1 MQDISDDQLIEEL
14 RFRLDQ
20 SRKSLRDLSVV
31 NRKLVEMNRRLE
43 ESETLK
49 SNFLSNI
56 RNEINNPLNAII
68 GLAGQLSAMVRKPE
82 VSELVSLIFSEA
94 FTLDFQLR
102 NIFMAAELEAG
113 EAEPNIE
120 HVDVGS
126 VVARV
131 LDNFS
136 IQAAGKR
143 VSLRSVPDV
152 AATAE
157 PLFFPTDAQML
168 QVILANLV
176 ANAVE
181 YSTDGSEVLVCF
193 GAADASLHLQVQ
205 DQGLGIA
212 PNDLSRIFDRFTQLD
227 QGSTRAH
234 HGHGLGLSV
243 VRSLLDLLQG
253 RIEVS
258 STPGQGS
265 LFRLTIPPASYDAEE
280 GITLAEGG
288 NLFLF
293 DRLEEK

>member
-1 MQDISDDQLIEEL
+1 MQDISDEQLIEEL

-68 GLAGQLSAMVRKPE
+68 GLAGQLAAMVKKPE
-82 VSELVSLIFSEA
+82 VSELVSLVFSEA

-120 HVDVGS
+120 HVDVSS

-136 IQAAGKR
+136 IQALGKQ
-143 VSLRSVPDV
+143 VFLRSVPEAV
-152 AATAE
+152 EAAE
-157 PLFFPTDAQML
+157 VLFFPTDAQML

-176 ANAVE
+176 ANAIE
-181 YSTDGSEVLVCF
+181 YSAAGSEVLVRF
-193 GAADASLHLQVQ
+193 GKEGDSLHLQVQ
-205 DQGLGIA
+205 DQGIGIA
-212 PNDLSRIFDRFTQLD
+212 ANDLSRIFDRFTQLD

-234 HGHGLGLSV
+234 HGHGLGLCV

-253 RIEVS
+253 RIEAN
-258 STPGQGS
+258 STPGVGS
-265 LFRLTIPPASYDAEE
+265 LFGVTIPPAPYDAEA

-293 DRLEEK
+293 DQMEEK